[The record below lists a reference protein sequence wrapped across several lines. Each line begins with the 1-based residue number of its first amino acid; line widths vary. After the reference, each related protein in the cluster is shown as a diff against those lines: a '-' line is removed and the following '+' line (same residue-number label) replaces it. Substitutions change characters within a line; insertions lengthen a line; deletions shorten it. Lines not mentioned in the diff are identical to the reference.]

1 MEPILD
7 TRALLELLQAGRV
20 RAALDVT
27 DPEPLPADHPLWDA
41 PGVLITAHFA
51 GDTIAADRRAFALV
65 GEQVRR
71 YVRREPLANVVEH
84 GY

>member
-1 MEPILD
+1 
-7 TRALLELLQAGRV
+7 V

-27 DPEPLPADHPLWDA
+27 DPEPLPLDHPLWDA
-41 PGVLITAHFA
+41 PDVLITPHLA
-51 GDTIAADRRAFALV
+51 GDTDAAERRAFALV

-71 YVRREPLANVVEH
+71 YVREEPLANVVEH